1 MDTDADVREG
11 LERLVEGSGR
21 EAPPL
26 DGDEL
31 RDLVEGKWGKAYD
44 TRLHRRRDG
53 LGQMRIYLEVM
64 WKHLYQR
71 SFHMSEAQYMEQ
83 LDAVAELCSLWG
95 CADEVRE
102 GIRDCKKRPV
112 LDTVGAKAVQ
122 IPLQVP
128 ADVIEAF

>member
-1 MDTDADVREG
+1 
-11 LERLVEGSGR
+11 
-21 EAPPL
+21 
-26 DGDEL
+26 
-31 RDLVEGKWGKAYD
+31 
-44 TRLHRRRDG
+44 
-53 LGQMRIYLEVM
+53 
-64 WKHLYQR
+64 
-71 SFHMSEAQYMEQ
+71 
-83 LDAVAELCSLWG
+83 LWG

>member
-1 MDTDADVREG
+1 MTPGD
-11 LERLVEGSGR
+11 
-21 EAPPL
+21 PL

-64 WKHLYQR
+64 WKHMYQR

-95 CADEVRE
+95 CADEVWE

>member
-1 MDTDADVREG
+1 MG
-11 LERLVEGSGR
+11 
-21 EAPPL
+21 
-26 DGDEL
+26 
-31 RDLVEGKWGKAYD
+31 
-44 TRLHRRRDG
+44 
-53 LGQMRIYLEVM
+53 GQMRIYLEVM

-71 SFHMSEAQYMEQ
+71 SFHMGEAQYMEQ

-128 ADVIEAF
+128 ADVIEADRRRLSDRVASRPRPPRIEL